1 MDFWL
6 ICVVL
11 IIITAISSVLFYFTR
26 QKVWFYSSAIFLI
39 IGVLLGIFFIIQL
52 IFNITQGCVGIG
64 ICCNGTL
71 GNGACCGKSFFNPD
85 NETCCMH
92 KIYSGRDWVKCGNDC
107 YQKDSRPGSQN
118 RVDCGEKCCQKGDK
132 CCPMND
138 LGSVC
143 YDPEYSVC

>member
-1 MDFWL
+1 MDFWS
-6 ICVVL
+6 ICVIL
-11 IIITAISSVLFYFTR
+11 IIITAISSFLFYCTR
-26 QKVWFYSSAIFLI
+26 QKFWFYSSAFFLI
-39 IGVLLGIFFIIQL
+39 IGVFLGIFFIIQL

-71 GNGACCGKSFFNPD
+71 GNGACCDKSFFNPD

-92 KIYSGRDWVKCGNDC
+92 KIYSGQDWVKCGNDC
-107 YQKDSRPGSQN
+107 YQKDSRPGAQN

-143 YDPEYSVC
+143 YDPQYSVC